1 MCTFYLIVLDREET
15 CITVWFASDHST
27 LVPPSILTLLILSEI
42 NSDIFLFEC
51 FWRWFLTSYN
61 GNLQIDGS
69 GHENHVWSQK
79 LSFYSNDKY
88 SLIIVHWAS
97 ELSSMWNCCH
107 WSGICKV
114 ALHPIFCHTN
124 YSASCLC
131 LNCRGDSFVHWLCVW
146 SCKVVICTPV
156 VLQIDHRWLQIG

>member
-1 MCTFYLIVLDREET
+1 MLYDNWTQVESFWNAISSCLPWARTPYVLSWLRAFSVCSVMFLEMISYKLQWKLTDWWIRTWKPCVIPET
-15 CITVWFASDHST
+15 V
-27 LVPPSILTLLILSEI
+27 
-42 NSDIFLFEC
+42 FLFK
-51 FWRWFLTSYN
+51 W
-61 GNLQIDGS
+61 QIFTD
-69 GHENHVWSQK
+69 
-79 LSFYSNDKY
+79 YC

-107 WSGICKV
+107 WLGICKV